1 MAMQVKFM
9 GVVISDSA
17 SVMLAGASIIIG
29 ALAGWMATEE
39 C

>member
-9 GVVISDSA
+9 GVAISDSV
-17 SVMLAGASIIIG
+17 SVMLAGALIIIG
-29 ALAGWMATEE
+29 ALAGWLATEE